1 MRSMGPREIV
11 EALPLLE
18 LLAEVNLVGVAE
30 QLVELGGIRSV
41 RALDLPVQ
49 ARRAWLDV
57 SVLDPNILDV
67 PVKPC
72 LEFMTIVRADLAD
85 AEREA
90 IDHAVDEI
98 DRAVLVVAGQ
108 ESPPHDSSPLPGRRG
123 QGGPGRGANQRGK
136 KPAPSLH

>member
-98 DRAVLVVAGQ
+98 DRAVLVVADVEPQRG
-108 ESPPHDSSPLPGRRG
+108 ESRRVVRGSVREGPRSGGR
-123 QGGPGRGANQRGK
+123 QRGK
-136 KPAPSLH
+136 DRAPSAN